1 MDDYGFFGVFIFRDV
16 FLLSR
21 GNVVYLTFGTSAAFM
36 VGALSARRVIPMF
49 GWKKSTMGSMV
60 FMSLGSVIYLI
71 GVNYIVSLVCV
82 LVVSFFGGLNQST
95 SQGLNLG
102 QLPGLGG
109 SMMSMVAACESVGAV
124 LGISLGGFMLIWFGW
139 GVLGGLLG
147 VFGVLGFLILN
158 FFALEPGS

>member
-1 MDDYGFFGVFIFRDV
+1 MRIFI
-16 FLLSR
+16 LLKR
-21 GNVVYLTFGTSAAFM
+21 
-36 VGALSARRVIPMF
+36 AR
-49 GWKKSTMGSMV
+49 
-60 FMSLGSVIYLI
+60 
-71 GVNYIVSLVCV
+71 
-82 LVVSFFGGLNQST
+82 GGLNQSC